1 MNNITATTFI
11 RDRGQITLPYTIR
24 DMFPWIKTSSPVNI
38 VANHQNN
45 TIVIQPTTQVKD
57 WSIMWQ
63 QIELARSF
71 FSPDD
76 AMSGSDFIA
85 WDRKYGHRF

>member
-1 MNNITATTFI
+1 MNSTTVTTFI

-24 DMFPWIKTSSPVNI
+24 DMFPWVKVSAPITI
-38 VANHQNN
+38 VANHQTN
-45 TIVIQPTTQVKD
+45 TITLQPNTHAKN
-57 WSIMWQ
+57 WSTMWQ

-71 FSPDD
+71 YSPDD